1 MKVVE
6 GSFVRIDFGK
16 EQDSERVKL
25 DYGALYQNMKGTVAK
40 FDRYNSMPR
49 IILNKECSKKIEEYN
64 LRTGNSWRKDPRI
77 PFRFLFLFPSSNMLK
92 NE

>member
-1 MKVVE
+1 MKIVE

-40 FDRYNSMPR
+40 FDKYNTIPR
-49 IILNKECSKKIEEYN
+49 IILSEECSKRIEEYN
-64 LRTGNSWRKDPRI
+64 LRSGDSWRKDPRI
-77 PFRFLFLFPSSNMLK
+77 PFRFLFPLSSSNVLK

>member
-40 FDRYNSMPR
+40 FDKYNSIPR
-49 IILNKECSKKIEEYN
+49 IILSEECSKRIEEYN
-64 LRTGNSWRKDPRI
+64 LRSGDSWRKDPRI

>member
-6 GSFVRIDFGK
+6 GNFVRIDFGI
-16 EQDSERVKL
+16 EQNSERVKFQ
-25 DYGALYQNMKGTVAK
+25 YGALYQNMKGTVAK
-40 FDRYNSMPR
+40 FDEYNTIPR

-64 LRTGNSWRKDPRI
+64 LRTGNGWRKDPRI

>member
-6 GSFVRIDFGK
+6 GNFVRIDFGK
-16 EQDSERVKL
+16 EQDSERVKF

-49 IILNKECSKKIEEYN
+49 IILSEECSKRIEEYN
-64 LRTGNSWRKDPRI
+64 LRSGNSWRKDPRI
-77 PFRFLFLFPSSNMLK
+77 PFRFLFSLPSSNVLK